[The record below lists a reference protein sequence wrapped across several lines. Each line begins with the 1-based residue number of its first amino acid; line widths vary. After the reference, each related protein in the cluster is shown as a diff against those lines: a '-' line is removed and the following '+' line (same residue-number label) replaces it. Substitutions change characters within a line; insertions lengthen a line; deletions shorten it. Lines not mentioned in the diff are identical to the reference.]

1 MDNPSLQITMTK
13 LDVTNLTWSRSTM
26 LSMQKLRL
34 VSLLIVD
41 SKKPEMMILLVK
53 NGLLKILW

>member
-26 LSMQKLRL
+26 LSIQKLRL